1 MGWRRV
7 QRRPHGHAPP
17 LRDLLEDRM
26 SSIGTIC
33 RKELLVYA
41 YERQI
46 QIVVLM
52 GILLTLTT
60 SVVGSL
66 YHGQRYE
73 DYAASVETEMEE
85 RRAAKVYAELH
96 PVMIDPPR
104 LLSIFAQGVDAV
116 YGEAV
121 RITLNTV
128 PSRLYVLG
136 TSQTVFL
143 RMYESVDVVTVLA
156 FIGSLVAIMLGHGA
170 MCGEFEG
177 GTLHLLRSCE
187 VSKLEILLG
196 KLLAGSVAIGLYLAG
211 SFATGLL
218 CLLALSGGT
227 PGADDWLRLGG
238 LFLLSCGLLWSVLC
252 CAMGVSSVMRSS
264 ASSLLLCLV
273 VWLLWGPV
281 YELVHPYAVR
291 ELIQESPVDNRG
303 KMRELRRGRDAAVDQ
318 WISENPEPAGLAM
331 RSIQVGQNLRRFG
344 ADEGYE
350 YLAGLY
356 AVQTELDIELAKKK
370 HAFAVE
376 RLGRKRRQDRV
387 AEYAS
392 WWSPFAAYLQWAAKV
407 CGTATRD
414 KEEVLERARTLRRE
428 YIASLRSRGIIGGRA
443 WFTDDPPGTTPMFPD
458 PLAELSPAEREARM
472 EWGLRESDRVH
483 DQRQLDLSVVPDL
496 GREPDTRDAG
506 RDLVESVVVI
516 ALLGVLGAAVLVAC
530 GAMGERIEQV

>member
-1 MGWRRV
+1 
-7 QRRPHGHAPP
+7 
-17 LRDLLEDRM
+17 M
-26 SSIGTIC
+26 SSIWTIC

-66 YHGQRYE
+66 YCEQRYE
-73 DYAASVETEMEE
+73 DYAAAVETEMEE
-85 RRAAKVYAELH
+85 RRAAKIYADLQPE
-96 PVMIDPPR
+96 MIDPPR

-121 RITLNTV
+121 RITLRTI
-128 PSRLYVLG
+128 PSGLGTRG
-136 TSQTVFL
+136 TSQNVFL

-156 FIGSLVAIMLGHGA
+156 FMGSLVAIMLGHGA

-218 CLLALSGGT
+218 CLLALSGGP
-227 PGADDWLRLGG
+227 PGAVDWLRLGG
-238 LFLLSCGLLWSVLC
+238 LFLLSYGLLWSVLC

-291 ELIQESPVDNRG
+291 ELVREPPVDNRG
-303 KMRELRRGRDAAVDQ
+303 KMRELRWRWNDAVTQ
-318 WISENPEPAGLAM
+318 WESENPEPAGLAM
-331 RSIQVGQNLRRFG
+331 ESIRIGLHLRRFG
-344 ADEGYE
+344 ADAGYE
-350 YLAGLY
+350 YLARWHG
-356 AVQTELDIELAKKK
+356 VQTELDMEYAEAR
-370 HAFAVE
+370 HALSVE
-376 RLGRKRRQDRV
+376 TRRRRQRRDRLAV
-387 AEYAS
+387 TAS
-392 WWSPFAAYLQWAAKV
+392 WGSPFSLYLQRAARV
-407 CGTATRD
+407 CGTAIED
-414 KEEVLERARTLRRE
+414 KEEIVERARTKRRE

-458 PLAELSPAEREARM
+458 PLADLSPAEREARM
-472 EWGLRESDRVH
+472 EWGRRESDRVH

-496 GREPDTRDAG
+496 GREPDRRDVG
-506 RDLVESVVVI
+506 RDLVDGGVVI
-516 ALLGVLGAAVLVAC
+516 ALLGVLGATVLVAC